1 MRKNYSRE
9 FKAKVAVEA
18 LKGDRT
24 LSELS
29 SKYEIHANQIRLW
42 KTKLLESLP
51 EIFSNRRK
59 KKRADDEDLKA
70 RLYQEIGQLK
80 VELDWLKKK
89 SAMFDD

>member
-1 MRKNYSRE
+1 MRKNYSGE

-18 LKGDRT
+18 LKGERT

-59 KKRADDEDLKA
+59 KKRVADENLKD

-89 SAMFDD
+89 SAMYDD

>member
-1 MRKNYSRE
+1 MRKNYSGE
-9 FKAKVAVEA
+9 FKAKVAIEA
-18 LKGDRT
+18 LKGERT

-29 SKYEIHANQIRLW
+29 SKYEVHPNQIRLW
-42 KTKLLESLP
+42 KTKLMESLP
-51 EIFSNRRK
+51 EIFSNKGRQK
-59 KKRADDEDLKA
+59 KDKDEELQA